1 MLASLTYFR
10 EPHAHRDYYRP
21 DRDGDTIVSRTYD
34 AHAPCRVCHTLISH
48 THGTSGRGV
57 ATDRGPVT
65 NARIVAYALCSK
77 NVVHVNEAK
86 LPHGGSMH
94 QGHFSSYELSLKP
107 PFFYSYSSHNW
118 SIIIIHRNRPLLF
131 YINFFNRWITKKFKF
146 WKF

>member
-10 EPHAHRDYYRP
+10 EPHAHRDYYRL
-21 DRDGDTIVSRTYD
+21 DHDDDTIVSRTYD

-86 LPHGGSMH
+86 LPHGGCMH
-94 QGHFSSYELSLKP
+94 QGHFSSYVAPFPLKP
-107 PFFYSYSSHNW
+107 PSFLFLLVSQPIAPNYSPKSTLAFLYQFFKSVN
-118 SIIIIHRNRPLLF
+118 N
-131 YINFFNRWITKKFKF
+131 KKKI
-146 WKF
+146 